1 MTPQWFRAGRW
12 VGLLLLALLGAAS
25 AASAAEQP
33 DATEEF
39 VGPFP
44 SWRNLRRDYGAIGD
58 GKADDTAA
66 LQRALDDLT
75 KHEKACV
82 LFIPRG
88 TYRLTATVKTVRKEH
103 SDGMGIAVIGE
114 DPATTVLRWDGSQ
127 DGTLFQWD
135 AWYSKISRLT
145 LDGAKRAGTA
155 LLYGPAFS
163 TYNQTS
169 DIIFRD
175 AKSGLVF
182 GANETNG
189 QAENEVLRCQFIRCE
204 TGVQT
209 VNWNSMDIWVWYSR
223 FEECGR
229 GVHNVMG
236 NWHVWNS
243 LFLRSHTADMSTQ
256 NLMAFSVV
264 NNTSIGSRCFF
275 DFSTGHTWGSPVSLS
290 GNRILD
296 PTGDWAVLL
305 DNAGPYLLVD
315 NVFRLSAKTRGVRM
329 TWADQTLVGNT
340 YTRADAVEER
350 GRFRRIAE
358 KVVDAR
364 AIPTAVA
371 PLPPTPPNRARK
383 VLEVPA
389 GSNSEAIQQAIDAAA
404 KLRGQRPVVHLPMGS
419 YAIAKTIVIPAASD
433 VQLVG
438 DGAGE
443 TATRLNW
450 AGAEGGVVL
459 RLEGP
464 SRATLRDLHIQAH
477 QSRAI
482 VVEKADQPGGRI
494 FANELNANGPAEQPH
509 GRTTALRVNGLE
521 QTNVLLRALQGSGN
535 GGGWVEVLGGPN
547 ASAARNQV
555 NIFTGATSSA
565 AGQYD
570 VRNGGRLVVRGV
582 YHERSSAALSGLNL
596 TGSGTLSIDATRF
609 SYETSAHSPTIVA
622 DNFRGLFTLAT
633 CMLMPVGTKESS
645 RIETR
650 GDGSAASV
658 LSLNNQ
664 FWVHLPGTTADTV
677 WRNKANPPARG
688 GIIGCNINTDNK
700 EIAPNGFGSLA
711 NVGDNPDPARAKFG
725 SGPLDNRGGVDDA
738 TILRHLAPLRQAR
751 VWLPATIPAGVTD
764 VRIERVM
771 ASGGR
776 DAVVEF
782 LAR

>member
-1 MTPQWFRAGRW
+1 MTQQRLRTRQW
-12 VGLLLLALLGAAS
+12 VVLLLLAFLGTAGAV
-25 AASAAEQP
+25 SAAEP
-33 DATEEF
+33 GGAEEF

-44 SWRNLRRDYGAIGD
+44 SWRNLRRDYGAVGD

-66 LQRALDDLT
+66 LQGALDDLT

-82 LFIPRG
+82 LFIPKG

-103 SDGMGIAVIGE
+103 SDGMGVAVIGE
-114 DPATTVLRWDGSQ
+114 DPATTVLRWDGPQ
-127 DGTLFQWD
+127 GGTLFQWD

-145 LDGAKRAGTA
+145 LDGAKRAGVA

-163 TYNQTS
+163 TYNETS

-175 AKSGLVF
+175 AKAGLVF

-189 QAENEVLRCQFIRCE
+189 QAENEVLRCQFVRCE

-223 FEECGR
+223 FEDCGR
-229 GVHNVMG
+229 GVHNQMG

-243 LFLRSHTADMSTQ
+243 LFLRSRTADMSTQ

-264 NNTSIGSRCFF
+264 NNTSIGSRRFF
-275 DFSTGHTWGSPVSLS
+275 DFSTGHTWGSPVSLT
-290 GNRILD
+290 GNRVLD

-315 NVFRLSAKTRGVRM
+315 NVFRLSKQTRGVRM

-358 KVVDAR
+358 KVVDAKT
-364 AIPTAVA
+364 IPDALSA
-371 PLPPTPPNRARK
+371 LPPTPPNRARK
-383 VLEVPA
+383 VFEVPV
-389 GSNSEAIQQAIDAAA
+389 GSGGAAIQQAIDAAA
-404 KLRGQRPVVHLPMGS
+404 KLRGQRPVVHLPMGN
-419 YAIAKTIVIPAASD
+419 YTIEKTLIVPAGCD

-450 AGAEGGVVL
+450 AGPEDGVVL
-459 RLEGP
+459 RLQGP
-464 SRATLRDLHIQAH
+464 SRATLRDLHIQAR

-482 VVEKADQPGGRI
+482 VVEKADQPGGRL
-494 FANELNANGPAEQPH
+494 FADQLNANGPTEQPQ
-509 GRTTALRVNGLE
+509 GRTVALRVNGLE

-535 GGGWVEVLGGPN
+535 GGGWVEVIGGPN
-547 ASAARNQV
+547 AAAARNQV
-555 NIFTGATSSA
+555 SIFTGATSSA

-570 VRNGGRLVVRGV
+570 VRRGGRLVSRAV
-582 YHERSSAALSGLNL
+582 YHEQSSAALSGLNL
-596 TGSGTLSIDATRF
+596 SGSGTLSIDATRF
-609 SYETSAHSPTIVA
+609 SYATSTTAPTILA

-633 CMLMPVGTKESS
+633 CMLLPVGTQEAC

-650 GDGSAASV
+650 GDGSGAS
-658 LSLNNQ
+658 LLAMNNQ
-664 FWVHLPGTTADTV
+664 FWVHLAGTTSDTI

-688 GIIGCNINTDNK
+688 GLIGSNINTQNK
-700 EIAPNGFGSLA
+700 EVSPNGFGSLA

-751 VWLPATIPAGVTD
+751 VWLPATAPARVTD

-776 DAVVEF
+776 DAIVEL

>member
-1 MTPQWFRAGRW
+1 MAKQQLRLRQW
-12 VGLLLLALLGAAS
+12 VGLLLLAVLGTAS
-25 AASAAEQP
+25 AAAAAEP
-33 DATEEF
+33 SGGEEF

-114 DPATTVLRWDGSQ
+114 DPATTVLRWDGPP
-127 DGTLFQWD
+127 DGTIFQWD

-145 LDGAKRAGTA
+145 LDGASRAGTA

-163 TYNQTS
+163 TYNETS

-175 AKSGLVF
+175 AKAGLVF

-189 QAENEVLRCQFIRCE
+189 QAENEVLRCQFIRCG

-229 GVHNVMG
+229 GVHNQMG
-236 NWHVWNS
+236 NWHVWQC
-243 LFLRSHTADMSTQ
+243 LFLRSHIADMSTQ

-275 DFSTGHTWGSPVSLS
+275 DFSTGHTWGSPVSLT
-290 GNRILD
+290 GNRVLD

-315 NVFRLSAKTRGVRM
+315 NVFRLSGATRGVRM

-340 YTRADAVEER
+340 YTRPDAVEER
-350 GRFRRIAE
+350 GRFRRIGE
-358 KVVDAR
+358 KVVAAK
-364 AIPTAVA
+364 AIPDAVE
-371 PLPPTPPNRARK
+371 PLPATPPNRARR
-383 VLEVPA
+383 VFEVPA
-389 GSNSEAIQQAIDAAA
+389 GSKSEAIQQAIDAAA
-404 KLRGQRPVVHLPMGS
+404 KLPGQRPVVHLPMGN
-419 YAIAKTIVIPAASD
+419 YTIEKTLVVPAGCDA
-433 VQLVG
+433 QLVG

-450 AGAEGGVVL
+450 AGPEDGVVL
-459 RLEGP
+459 RLQGP
-464 SRATLRDLHIQAH
+464 SRTTLRDFHIQAG

-482 VVEKADQPGGRI
+482 VIENTDQAGGRI

-535 GGGWVEVLGGPN
+535 GGGWVEVVGGPH
-547 ASAARNQV
+547 AATARNQV
-555 NIFTGATSSA
+555 SIFTGATSSA

-570 VRNGGRLVVRGV
+570 VRNGGRLVVRAV
-582 YHERSSAALSGLNL
+582 YHEQSTAALSGLNL
-596 TGSGTLSIDATRF
+596 TDSGTLSIDATRF
-609 SYETSAHSPTIVA
+609 SYATSATSPTIA
-622 DNFRGLFTLAT
+622 ATNFRGLFTLAT
-633 CMLMPVGTKESS
+633 CMLLPVGSKETC
-645 RIETR
+645 RLETR
-650 GDGSAASV
+650 GDGSGASL

-677 WRNKANPPARG
+677 WQNKAKPPAQG
-688 GIIGCNINTDNK
+688 GLIGCNINTDNK
-700 EIAPNGFGSLA
+700 EVAPNGFGSLA
-711 NVGDNPDPARAKFG
+711 NIGANPDPARAKFG

-738 TILRHLAPLRQAR
+738 TILRHLAPLRAAR
-751 VWLPATIPAGVTD
+751 VWLPATVPAGITD
-764 VRIERVM
+764 VHIERVM

-776 DAVVEF
+776 DAIVE
-782 LAR
+782 LRAR